1 MATAKAN
8 VGRQGAKNWT
18 DDEMNA
24 FFEVF
29 FS

>member
-1 MATAKAN
+1 MVTAKAN

-18 DDEMNA
+18 DGELNA
-24 FFEVF
+24 FLEVF